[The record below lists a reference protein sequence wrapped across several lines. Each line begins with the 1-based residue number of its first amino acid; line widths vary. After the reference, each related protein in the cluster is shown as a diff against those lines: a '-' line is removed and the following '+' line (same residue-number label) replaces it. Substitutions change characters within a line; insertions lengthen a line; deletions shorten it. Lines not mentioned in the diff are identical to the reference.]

1 MRKKSILSI
10 ILMITAVLSL
20 ASCNFS
26 SKDNQDNNDNNQ
38 QEKESY
44 TITFSGATVASQTVS
59 EGGKATKPTDPT
71 KSGYTFAGWYKDSAC
86 TQAYDFNSPVA
97 QSFTLY
103 AKWTEVEVVQ
113 FTVAFSGANIAA
125 LKVNE
130 GEKAIKPADPVK
142 SGYTFGG
149 WYTDSAC
156 TQAFDFNT
164 VINSYTILYAKWTEI
179 VTEPEIIKYTVTFS
193 GATVA
198 SQTIEEGSKVVKPA
212 DPTKSGY
219 TFAGWYK
226 DSACTIAYDFNSPVA
241 QSFTLYAKWTEIVT
255 EPEVIEYTITF
266 SGATVASQTIEEGS
280 KVVKPADPTKSGY
293 TFAGWYKDSAC
304 TIAYDFNSP
313 VAQSF
318 TLYAKW
324 TEIVTE
330 PEVIEYTITFSGATV
345 ASQTIE
351 EGSKVVKPADPTKS
365 GYTFAG
371 WYKDSACTQAYDF
384 NSPVAQSFTLY
395 AKWTEIVTEP
405 EVIEYTI
412 TFSGATVASQTIEE
426 GSKVVKPADPTKSGY
441 TFAGWYKDSACTIA
455 YDFNSP
461 VAQSFTL
468 YAKWTQNSTDVET
481 EMVSFELL
489 DTNFLTTTTSSNIIV
504 NYYTIS
510 SGAEMRSRT
519 ASWTNP
525 SNSNDVKSFTRS
537 LKLGNP
543 ANLTVTAPGSGTLS
557 IWIQNGSS
565 GATTQKMFFGVQGQ
579 STTEY
584 TFAGTDGGSPVV
596 KLDFTVEA
604 GKTYVIGRPSGTVD
618 LYYAIMTCELEKSEI
633 TGFEIA
639 SNGKVD
645 YLPGQSYDKSS
656 IIINAIYGNGRKE
669 VVSVNDSNVTIDS
682 SNFNSGLSGV
692 YTISVKYKDF
702 AAQEITAIVYSVES
716 LALGFNMTEKKGNS
730 SAGNGVYFNT
740 TVQKIYSLNSDLDL
754 SGLTVNVVAE
764 HPNDATKTLKYAL
777 DESEYIVS
785 GFDSSTTGM
794 KTITIS
800 SGGKSTSFYVFVVDT
815 TPSIVDDVVKVK
827 VDPDYPGVFGAIYD
841 GYNMFMTIQHALEY
855 LELQDGIAGKR
866 KEIYVTAGTYNEKLE
881 ITLPYLSII
890 GESADTTMIEWDSLY
905 GIEDE
910 SGFSQ
915 ITDSTQTVAVR
926 DTAFNCII
934 KNITISNY
942 WNSLERFDQ
951 KFGTGYSEHRA
962 LAILIQADMFKMDG
976 CRLLGY
982 QDTIELMTG
991 RQLISNT
998 YICGTTDFIFG
1009 TNNTTYFNNCT
1020 IHSITS
1026 ESCRGSK
1033 SDGGYITAFKGFNK
1047 GSDYVTYGAI
1057 FDGCSFTAD
1066 ADVVADGNTAI
1077 ARPWGNGAAVMVM
1090 NSTIAAHVSTKGYTS
1105 GTNKNQRYVA
1115 MSGVEPTASTTK
1127 FFEYN
1132 NTGAGAITSSVNGC
1146 TVLTNLTEA
1155 AKYSNYSIIFGTTN
1169 GGVTYAEA
1177 WNPTDDTIEEDNNIY
1192 YYFNGQSSPTGAS
1205 YTYTGNIEGSK
1216 STFNGL
1222 EIDATSGKL
1231 SYRSGSGDTQ
1241 FNAGCTIT
1249 FSVEAGSTVVISSF
1263 PGYHY
1268 YTVNGVAADADTYS
1282 VTFDAATTVVIEA
1295 TNTAYIYSI
1304 IIQK

>member
-1 MRKKSILSI
+1 
-10 ILMITAVLSL
+10 MITAVLSL
-20 ASCNFS
+20 VSCNFS

-71 KSGYTFAGWYKDSAC
+71 KSGYTFAGWYTDSAC
-86 TQAYDFNSPVA
+86 SFAFDFNSEIT
-97 QSFTLY
+97 SNITLY

-125 LKVNE
+125 LKVKE

-179 VTEPEIIKYTVTFS
+179 VTEPE
-193 GATVA
+193 
-198 SQTIEEGSKVVKPA
+198 
-212 DPTKSGY
+212 
-219 TFAGWYK
+219 
-226 DSACTIAYDFNSPVA
+226 
-241 QSFTLYAKWTEIVT
+241 
-255 EPEVIEYTITF
+255 VIEYTITF

-293 TFAGWYKDSAC
+293 TFAGWYTDSAC

-324 TEIVTE
+324 TEIVAE

-351 EGSKVVKPADPTKS
+351 EGSKVVKPSDPTKS

-371 WYKDSACTQAYDF
+371 WYTDSACTQAYDF

-412 TFSGATVASQTIEE
+412 TFSGATVSSQTVEE
-426 GSKVVKPADPTKSGY
+426 GSKATKPTDPTKSGY
-441 TFAGWYKDSACTIA
+441 TFAGWYTDSACSQA

-461 VAQSFTL
+461 VTQSFTL
-468 YAKWTQNSTDVET
+468 YAKWTENSTDVET

-519 ASWTNP
+519 ASRTNP

-584 TFAGTDGGSPVV
+584 TFAGTDGGSSVV

-645 YLPGQSYDKSS
+645 YLPGQAYDKSS

-702 AAQEITAIVYSVES
+702 AAQEITAVVYSVES

-754 SGLTVNVVAE
+754 SGLTVKVVAE

-890 GESADTTMIEWDSLY
+890 GESADTTMIEWDSLF

-951 KFGTGYSEHRA
+951 KFGTGYNEHRA

-1026 ESCRGSK
+1026 EACRGSK

-1047 GSDYVTYGAI
+1047 GSNYVTSDYVTYGAI

-1077 ARPWGNGAAVMVM
+1077 ARPWGAYAAVMVM
-1090 NSTIAAHVSTKGYTS
+1090 NSTLGGHISKTGYTS
-1105 GTNKNQRYVA
+1105 GTAKNARYVS
-1115 MSGVEPTASTTK
+1115 MSSVEPTASTTK

-1146 TVLTNLTEA
+1146 TVLTDSTEA

-1282 VTFDAATTVVIEA
+1282 VSFDAATTVVIEA